1 MDRMFVSGILI
12 SETDE
17 GVATTTGSFCIKVDV
32 SMKKVS
38 SNTVTSLIAV
48 MSMNVLLRFTIS
60 LGIRLNV

>member
-1 MDRMFVSGILI
+1 MERMFVSGILI

-17 GVATTTGSFCIKVDV
+17 GVATTTGSFWIKVDV

-38 SNTVTSLIAV
+38 SSTVTSLIAV

-60 LGIRLNV
+60 LGIGLNV